1 MSSPP
6 ASPTLTVDLGAL
18 GRNYDELKRRTGGT
32 SAVAPVVKANAYG
45 LGMHAIARTLYREK
59 GARLFFTATCREAL
73 ALLVDGQRFFDD
85 APPRV
90 YVLNG
95 FDGDRALQEKV
106 GYLPILSDWQD
117 VGDWVAGGG
126 GPCGIS
132 VDIGMNRLG
141 MSFQDA
147 GGLPQDTRLN
157 PDDVQLIMMHLSHSG
172 DPTAPENELQAEK
185 FFTSGMMLARLYP
198 KAQFSLS
205 NSGGILLGLAPEQQ
219 IVRAGYALYG
229 GAPNGLPGQGLDQVT
244 TFEASVLQVRDIG
257 SGESVGYNGT
267 WRAERPTRLAVLG
280 AGYAD
285 GIQRALS
292 NRGAVWLGGGLCPIR
307 GAVSMDLVTVD
318 ITDAPSPVTRGDK
331 AEIWGAQI
339 DLDLVARQAGTIGY
353 DLLTGVGSRVE
364 RIYRLAPQAPRPPAG
379 SGGQ

>member
-85 APPRV
+85 TPPRV

-147 GGLPQDTRLN
+147 GGLPQD
-157 PDDVQLIMMHLSHSG
+157 
-172 DPTAPENELQAEK
+172 DP
-185 FFTSGMMLARLYP
+185 
-198 KAQFSLS
+198 
-205 NSGGILLGLAPEQQ
+205 
-219 IVRAGYALYG
+219 
-229 GAPNGLPGQGLDQVT
+229 
-244 TFEASVLQVRDIG
+244 
-257 SGESVGYNGT
+257 
-267 WRAERPTRLAVLG
+267 LAV
-280 AGYAD
+280 D
-285 GIQRALS
+285 
-292 NRGAVWLGGGLCPIR
+292 
-307 GAVSMDLVTVD
+307 
-318 ITDAPSPVTRGDK
+318 
-331 AEIWGAQI
+331 
-339 DLDLVARQAGTIGY
+339 
-353 DLLTGVGSRVE
+353 
-364 RIYRLAPQAPRPPAG
+364 
-379 SGGQ
+379 